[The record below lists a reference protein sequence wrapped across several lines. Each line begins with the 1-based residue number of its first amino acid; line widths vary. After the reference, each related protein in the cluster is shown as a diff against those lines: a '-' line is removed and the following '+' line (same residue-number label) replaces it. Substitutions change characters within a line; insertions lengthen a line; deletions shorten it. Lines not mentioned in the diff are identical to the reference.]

1 MNFAVSNVKAVSAS
15 MTRVVDVDS
24 EAVVTGQCTLKLLM
38 TLVEQLNIKD
48 KMSESQN
55 HSMSSSSQ
63 YVTDVKDEDA
73 AAAAAVD
80 TPGADNTG

>member
-1 MNFAVSNVKAVSAS
+1 
-15 MTRVVDVDS
+15 
-24 EAVVTGQCTLKLLM
+24 
-38 TLVEQLNIKD
+38 
-48 KMSESQN
+48 MSESQN